1 MKKPSP
7 LGRVAEHKRGQERYG
22 NISPKLYRQSEIVLY
37 LFRHGFAVPPSPEG
51 KAFIERSDFLKRKK
65 KLQESA
71 GALAAVCQLRS
82 GDTHPFGAVRGFV
95 PLGGGEERVY
105 REMREAIP
113 VLDAAVGKMVRLCG
127 GFSVQCKNPEAQKK
141 LNAFL
146 QMMPCGRGQMGIES
160 FLSGYL
166 DSLLTYG
173 RAVGELVV
181 AGGKLRAVC
190 WGDVT
195 ALEVQEGENP
205 LDVVLWGVDEHG
217 MMRPLPYQQLL
228 LFTTWHPEP
237 GHPYGVSMFRGMPFL
252 ADILLKI
259 YNTFGSNW
267 ERAGNV
273 RYSVICKGAE
283 ELDPGA
289 AQERGRAVAS
299 EWARAMEDCKN
310 GTVRDFV
317 AVGDV
322 EIKVIGGEAPIL
334 DSQVPV
340 RQILEQLVAKTGL
353 PPFLLGL
360 SWSTT
365 ERMSAQQADL
375 LTSELWALR
384 RAVEPAMRKIC
395 RMYLALEGLDDRV
408 EILWDDISLQD
419 ITQEAQADLYR
430 AQAEKYRAE
439 AGR

>member
-1 MKKPSP
+1 M
-7 LGRVAEHKRGQERYG
+7 
-22 NISPKLYRQSEIVLY
+22 
-37 LFRHGFAVPPSPEG
+37 
-51 KAFIERSDFLKRKK
+51 KRKK
-65 KLQESA
+65 QES
-71 GALAAVCQLRS
+71 GAMAAVCQLR
-82 GDTHPFGAVRGFV
+82 GGNIHPFGAMRHFT

-105 REMREAIP
+105 REMRESIP

-127 GFSVQCKNPEAQKK
+127 GFEVRCKNAQAQHK
-141 LNAFL
+141 LNTFL

-173 RAVGELVV
+173 RAVGEMVV

-195 ALEVQEGENP
+195 TLEVQEGNDS
-205 LDVVLWGVDEHG
+205 LDVVLWGMDDHG
-217 MMRPLPYQQLL
+217 LMRPLPYQHLL
-228 LFTTWHPEP
+228 LFTTMNPEP
-237 GHPYGVSMFRGMPFL
+237 AHPYGVSMFRGMPFL

-259 YNTFGSNW
+259 YNTIGSNW
-267 ERAGNV
+267 ERAGNL
-273 RYSVICKGAE
+273 RYSVICKGGE
-283 ELDPGA
+283 NLDPVT
-289 AQERGRAVAS
+289 AQERGKSVA
-299 EWARAMEDCKN
+299 EQWAKAMEDGKN

-322 EIKVIGGEAPIL
+322 EIKVIGGEAPLL
-334 DSQVPV
+334 DSEVPV

-365 ERMSAQQADL
+365 ERMSTQQADI

-384 RAVEPAMRKIC
+384 RTVEPAMRKIC
-395 RMYLALEGLDDRV
+395 QTFLALEGLDNRV

-419 ITQEAQADLYR
+419 ITQESQAALYN

-439 AGR
+439 AKLAQEPV

>member
-1 MKKPSP
+1 M
-7 LGRVAEHKRGQERYG
+7 
-22 NISPKLYRQSEIVLY
+22 
-37 LFRHGFAVPPSPEG
+37 
-51 KAFIERSDFLKRKK
+51 KRKK
-65 KLQESA
+65 RENHA
-71 GALAAVCQLRS
+71 AAAVCQLR
-82 GDTHPFGAVRGFV
+82 GGNVHPFGAMHSFV

-113 VLDAAVGKMVRLCG
+113 VLDAAVSKMVRLCG
-127 GFSVQCKNPEAQKK
+127 GFQVQCRDKTAQDR
-141 LNAFL
+141 LNTFL
-146 QMMPCGRGQMGIES
+146 REVPCGRGQMGMDS
-160 FLSGYL
+160 FLTAYL

-173 RAVGELVV
+173 RAVGEMVV
-181 AGGKLRAVC
+181 SGGRLRAVC

-195 ALEVQEGENP
+195 ALEVQEGGSM
-205 LDVVLWGVDEHG
+205 LDAVLWGMDDHG
-217 MMRPLPYQQLL
+217 HMRPLPYQHLL
-228 LFTTWHPEP
+228 LFTTMHPEP
-237 GHPYGVSMFRGMPFL
+237 AHPYGVSMFRGMPFL

-259 YNTFGSNW
+259 YNTLGTNW

-273 RYSVICKGAE
+273 RYSVICKGGE
-283 ELDPGA
+283 TLDGVA
-289 AQERGRAVAS
+289 AQERGRLVAA
-299 EWARAMEDCKN
+299 EWARAMEDSKN

-334 DSQVPV
+334 DSEVPV

-365 ERMSAQQADL
+365 ERMSTQQADI

-384 RAVEPAMRKIC
+384 RAVEPVMRKVC
-395 RMYLALEGLDDRV
+395 RTFLALEGLDDRF

-430 AQAEKYRAE
+430 AQAEKYRGE
-439 AGR
+439 VRN

>member
-1 MKKPSP
+1 M
-7 LGRVAEHKRGQERYG
+7 
-22 NISPKLYRQSEIVLY
+22 
-37 LFRHGFAVPPSPEG
+37 
-51 KAFIERSDFLKRKK
+51 KRKK
-65 KLQESA
+65 DKTSPV
-71 GALAAVCQLRS
+71 AAACQLRGGS
-82 GDTHPFGAVRGFV
+82 IHPFGAMRGFT
-95 PLGGGEERVY
+95 PLGGGEERIY
-105 REMREAIP
+105 REMRETLP

-127 GFSVQCKNPEAQKK
+127 GFEVKCRNPQAQEK

-146 QMMPCGRGQMGIES
+146 EMMPCGRGQMGIES

-181 AGGKLRAVC
+181 VGGKLRAVC

-195 ALEVQEGENP
+195 SLEVEEGNDS
-205 LDVVLWGVDEHG
+205 LDVVLWGRDRFG
-217 MMRPLPYQQLL
+217 LMRPLPYQHLL
-228 LFTTWHPEP
+228 LFTTMHPEP
-237 GHPYGVSMFRGMPFL
+237 AHPYGVSMFRGMPFL

-259 YNTFGSNW
+259 YNTIGTNW
-267 ERAGNV
+267 ERAGNI

-283 ELDPGA
+283 NLDPTA
-289 AQERGRAVAS
+289 AQERGKAVA
-299 EWARAMEDCKN
+299 EQWAKAMEDGKN

-334 DSQVPV
+334 DSEVPV

-365 ERMSAQQADL
+365 ERMSTQQADL

-384 RAVEPAMRKIC
+384 RTVEPAMRKIC
-395 RMYLALEGLDDRV
+395 QTFLALEGLDNRV
-408 EILWDDISLQD
+408 ELLWDDISLQD
-419 ITQEAQADLYR
+419 ITQQAQAELYG

-439 AGR
+439 AARP